1 MLLRVRGMAA
11 AATVAAMSIGLAAD
25 AGASTPIGAADKKA
39 IEQTLAKVFATLPRP
54 AKGYRLDRANGSREI
69 APATSAR
76 VLANVAPAEAAET
89 RVYEKA
95 GTGDS
100 SEESVVLEVRVYIN
114 QERSLPDPLGSEG
127 GTPQTFTQDGMPCL
141 RVSLAG
147 VDVDAG
153 RVALPL
159 TGEDEGNALTVLRAY
174 VGAPAIEPYLVDLAR
189 GRTPATTPWDARKA
203 RRPSEVRTIVV
214 EYYGPRAEV
223 ERLLKATRSGPLRA
237 LLTP

>member
-1 MLLRVRGMAA
+1 MAV
-11 AATVAAMSIGLAAD
+11 AATVAAMSIGLVAD
-25 AGASTPIGAADKKA
+25 GGASTPIAAADKKA
-39 IEQTLAKVFATLPRP
+39 LERTLARVFATLPRP

-69 APATSAR
+69 ARATSAWA
-76 VLANVAPAEAAET
+76 LANEAPAEAAET
-89 RVYEKA
+89 RVYERTGA
-95 GTGDS
+95 GE

-127 GTPQTFTQDGMPCL
+127 GTPQTTTQDGMPCL

-147 VDVDAG
+147 VDAG

-159 TGEDEGNALTVLRAY
+159 TREDEGNALTVLRAY
-174 VGAPAIEPYLVDLAR
+174 VGASAIEPYLVDVAR
-189 GRTPATTPWDARKA
+189 GRTPAATPWDARKA

-214 EYYGPRAEV
+214 EYYGPRADV
-223 ERLLKATRSGPLRA
+223 ERLLRATRSGPLRA